1 LFLCLGQEIP
11 ASSAVEYLRIECVEG
26 AKQLNLCSHFA
37 RSWVEYSSRAGEC
50 RPRSS
55 LSSKSE
61 KERVE
66 AAVTV
71 SAQSP
76 EYFKALE
83 VFEDKA
89 QEG

>member
-1 LFLCLGQEIP
+1 M
-11 ASSAVEYLRIECVEG
+11 
-26 AKQLNLCSHFA
+26 
-37 RSWVEYSSRAGEC
+37 
-50 RPRSS
+50 S
-55 LSSKSE
+55 LSSKSG

-66 AAVTV
+66 AAATV

-76 EYFKALE
+76 GYFKTLG

>member
-1 LFLCLGQEIP
+1 
-11 ASSAVEYLRIECVEG
+11 
-26 AKQLNLCSHFA
+26 
-37 RSWVEYSSRAGEC
+37 
-50 RPRSS
+50 
-55 LSSKSE
+55 
-61 KERVE
+61 VE

-76 EYFKALE
+76 GYFKALE